1 MIRVALSATLAAAV
15 ATAVVGTAH
24 ADAPRWNLV
33 ADAGDS
39 AAYIDQGSVA
49 ALGDAKTVW
58 LLRNYPQTIDLGS
71 DPITGNSWYPHRSV
85 KVQYAVDCSMGLLA
99 LNAWQMYTGNFADGT
114 VVWADRHHGLL
125 AYAAPSVAE
134 EQAAL
139 AAVCG
144 TKTAAS
150 R

>member
-1 MIRVALSATLAAAV
+1 
-15 ATAVVGTAH
+15 
-24 ADAPRWNLV
+24 
-33 ADAGDS
+33 
-39 AAYIDQGSVA
+39 
-49 ALGDAKTVW
+49 
-58 LLRNYPQTIDLGS
+58 
-71 DPITGNSWYPHRSV
+71 
-85 KVQYAVDCSMGLLA
+85 MGLLA

>member
-71 DPITGNSWYPHRSV
+71 DRSPEILGIRT
-85 KVQYAVDCSMGLLA
+85 ARSRFNTPSIA
-99 LNAWQMYTGNFADGT
+99 AWAC
-114 VVWADRHHGLL
+114 WR
-125 AYAAPSVAE
+125 
-134 EQAAL
+134 
-139 AAVCG
+139 
-144 TKTAAS
+144 
-150 R
+150 

>member
-1 MIRVALSATLAAAV
+1 MIRAALSATLAAAAV
-15 ATAVVGTAH
+15 AAAWGIAH

-33 ADAGDS
+33 ADGS
-39 AAYIDQGSVA
+39 TSAYIDQGSVS
-49 ALGDAKTVW
+49 ALGNTKSVW
-58 LLRNYPQTIDLGS
+58 VLRNYPQTIDLGS
-71 DPITGNSWYPHRSV
+71 DPVTGTPWYPHRSV
-85 KVQYAVDCSMGLLA
+85 KVQYAVDCTTGLLA
-99 LNAWQMYTGNFADGT
+99 LNAWQMHSGNFADGA

-134 EQAAL
+134 EEAAL

-144 TKTAAS
+144 TKTAL